1 MGRCLWVGLLWWWW
15 EAPPGI
21 HGERSRLWYT
31 KDLDR
36 IAQHLP
42 AVFVLS
48 LPARFLAEPSSDVN
62 FHNSQHHHDSLFSHW
77 LANSYD
83 FVVAD
88 AGRADLFFL
97 PARNPTGQPYGG
109 HHSDAW
115 WNDID
120 KELNRMASDASYP
133 TFALDRTMFASSF
146 PIATLRK
153 IHAGVRNIADVRYM
167 RLDND
172 LTVNGRDV
180 FVPYIIDPAKW
191 RRNTQSNNAS
201 TMAGQVPGQE
211 KLFFLSAVCREA
223 YWDVHR
229 IWRTKLYNQWRDLPN
244 SMVVYSVAEAVY
256 EHAWKNSHFCVIL
269 PGDTG
274 STAKLYMAIFAGC
287 IPVIF
292 LSFRRALPFVDYLD
306 WSLFSVPVLKDIINH
321 KTAMAQLASHLGAI
335 RQDVHRLAAY
345 KAALAEAAPLFD
357 FGKRDFPSAYHLT
370 LLEFAKDYQPK
381 QRSNATAK
389 TELAGYLL

>member
-1 MGRCLWVGLLWWWW
+1 MGRCLGAVLLLLWWV
-15 EAPPGI
+15 APLSI
-21 HGERSRLWYT
+21 NGERSRLWYT
-31 KDLDR
+31 KDPDR
-36 IAQHLP
+36 IGQHLP
-42 AVFVLS
+42 TVFVLS

-62 FHNSQHHHDSLFSHW
+62 FHSSQHHHESLFAHW
-77 LANSYD
+77 LANSYE

-88 AGRADLFFL
+88 SGQADLFFL

-120 KELNRMASDASYP
+120 KELNRIATDASYP

-146 PIATLRK
+146 PTATLRK

-180 FVPYIIDPAKW
+180 FVPYIIDPSRW
-191 RRNTQSNNAS
+191 RPNTLKNVTQAELS
-201 TMAGQVPGQE
+201 GQD
-211 KLFFLSAVCREA
+211 KIFFLSAVCREA

-229 IWRTKLYNQWRDLPN
+229 IWRTKLYNQWRDQPN
-244 SMVVYSVAEAVY
+244 SMVGYSVAEAVY

-292 LSFRRALPFVDYLD
+292 LSFRRALPFIDYLD

-321 KTAMAQLASHLGAI
+321 KAAMAQLAAHLRAI
-335 RQDVHRLAAY
+335 QQDAHRLAAY
-345 KAALAEAAPLFD
+345 KTALAEVAPLFD
-357 FGKRDFPSAYHLT
+357 FGKRDFPSAYHLI
-370 LLEFAKDYQPK
+370 LLEFARDYQPK
-381 QRSNATAK
+381 PRNNATAK